1 MQKNTFLKISLGVGT
16 GLYFLTP
23 WLMLGLVMITMPFFI
38 LAESYYADATI
49 LFMFVM
55 FLFGLICLLAGLL
68 HVILMPVYISLLLRN
83 TTGSLLMRTL
93 LGVGLLFI
101 PCIAAP
107 VYYLTFIVPAQP
119 PAWAVDARSGNTAA
133 DTSIAPEIPLAAPQA
148 QVEPVP
154 TSEGE
159 A

>member
-1 MQKNTFLKISLGVGT
+1 MQKNTFLKILLGVGT

-68 HVILMPVYISLLLRN
+68 HVILMPVYMSLLLRN

-119 PAWAVDARSGNTAA
+119 PAWAVDEHPGKPAA
-133 DTSIAPEIPLAAPQA
+133 ESSRLPKNPQAAPEGETAPA
-148 QVEPVP
+148 PVGE
-154 TSEGE
+154 SE